1 MANISKTFPPK
12 FSQNILYPAVYNLDD
27 YEIPNNFDFSAVS
40 NPYFD
45 IQFPGYSVN
54 GTPILTYGKHMFNV
68 YVYQPATET
77 TSQGYEIPG
86 GIPKLK
92 FGTRILFEF
101 KDSSGQILYSD
112 TIPYAN
118 PQGFSG
124 YVWIK
129 KDPLRTYDD
138 IKEGTGTLTI
148 VAKTDT
154 NDNNW
159 RNRYNV
165 RITHPINLNL
175 FDNSNVSYKN
185 ESPIVFQ
192 NNSASLLASTKIVE
206 ERVEDGEGDSFTS
219 FAQISCSKLLTY
231 SGQVKS
237 VTTSIIV
244 SGSGQDGYQILGD
257 WTLLSSSFE
266 NDIDL
271 EYADGINPQ
280 SETFRIE
287 IPTTILQQN
296 GANGNKVRFKLSFKN
311 PINVGATDI
320 NNPAEEFFI
329 EYPSYNTFIDFA
341 GSDLLN
347 GTSIQQKIWDTDIIS
362 TSEGQYS
369 FADIVYVAPSGSGG
383 QRFRTE
389 VGQAKLKS
397 TGGEGNN
404 FTNPRGPGGTT
415 K

>member
-68 YVYQPATET
+68 YVYQPTTET

-206 ERVEDGEGDSFTS
+206 ERVEADEGDSFTS

-296 GANGNKVRFKLSFKN
+296 GVNGNKVRFKLSFKN
-311 PINVGATDI
+311 PINVAATDL

-369 FADIVYVAPSGSGG
+369 FADIVYIAPSGSGG

-389 VGQAKLKS
+389 AGQAKLKS

-404 FTNPRGPGGTT
+404 VNNPRGPGGTI